1 LVDDAE
7 LEALTNKIKVDW
19 YNPLDRKKCKLVVLY
34 KYEDQNSLAVHKWDG
49 TDENSEVW

>member
-19 YNPLDRKKCKLVVLY
+19 YNPLDRKKMQACCVI
-34 KYEDQNSLAVHKWDG
+34 
-49 TDENSEVW
+49 